1 MSTTAYCVPLEREI
15 DTANLS
21 DEEWEFISSTDTSQY
36 SQARPLATCLVPE
49 GNNGPMYRTQRNGQ
63 FYLAHYPGGNT
74 ENHDHNTTP
83 MTAEHKNQTEYIRR
97 AAQSAGLKTQ
107 GELSTG
113 KNTRLDLAVYG
124 EHNTGFEVQWSSLS
138 NGMVQSRATRSFDAG
153 WPTAWITTG
162 QPSPSWTKLVPS
174 VRISDIEWSEELPTE
189 GTVSATITEFYTE
202 VFRRVTLK
210 DRDTAIPLDEFVV
223 RVVSGDIIAV
233 TGPDGP
239 TFTDASALGM
249 LTEFGHKIWT
259 PDYTPKKRNAN
270 RIRDCHSHERTF
282 VPEPVMPPVITP
294 PVIDVRGRQAERDQA
309 TRQWLDAERDFVQSW
324 LDAEQDFTQAA
335 RQDAEKAALNF
346 VQSWLE
352 AEFAW
357 WRDVNEIPC
366 SVCGLPINP
375 AFRTFVHY
383 DCARRTRNAA

>member
-1 MSTTAYCVPLEREI
+1 
-15 DTANLS
+15 
-21 DEEWEFISSTDTSQY
+21 
-36 SQARPLATCLVPE
+36 
-49 GNNGPMYRTQRNGQ
+49 
-63 FYLAHYPGGNT
+63 
-74 ENHDHNTTP
+74 

-124 EHNTGFEVQWSSLS
+124 EHNTGFEVQWSALS

-174 VRISDIEWSEELPTE
+174 VRISDIEWSEALPAE

-282 VPEPVMPPVITP
+282 VPEPVAPPVIMPPVIDRP
-294 PVIDVRGRQAERDQA
+294 SVRDRQAERDQAIHNTFERLA
-309 TRQWLDAERDFVQSW
+309 TRQWLDAERDFIQSW
-324 LDAEQDFTQAA
+324 LDAELAYTGQWL
-335 RQDAEKAALNF
+335 DAEKRWGATVSEWLDAETAF
-346 VQSWLE
+346 VQSWLT
-352 AEFAW
+352 AERMWKASSV
-357 WRDVNEIPC
+357 RACPACPTMHTISPC
-366 SVCGLPINP
+366 YPGCYQRS
-375 AFRTFVHY
+375 A
-383 DCARRTRNAA
+383 